1 LGDDDDISGGY
12 LLEVDGFKDG
22 NYFTTSRY
30 KAPVRIHYPDED
42 EIAYPQHSYIRNYVN
57 NFETRLADANFTD
70 PEEGYRA
77 LVDTASL
84 IDWYICTEVSANIDG
99 FFSTYFYKEQA
110 DPKLYWGP
118 LWDYDIAYNN
128 DHRIRSEQG
137 LYSTEQAMMADIAY
151 SGSKSWVNRMWDD
164 PWFQRAVYHRYTEL
178 LDRGLVNHM
187 QHYIDSLQ
195 VLLSQSQELNYQRWG
210 IGSKVYHEM
219 VLYSSYDQYV
229 IDLKNFIDSHCDYL
243 LQAFAERKPPEP
255 FVAGEFYYRFVNPR
269 TGKAIDGSDTNAAQ
283 SAAEDGRESV
293 DWLLVRLGDYY
304 QLINRSTGLALN
316 DPTVGEVGPTT
327 NVGTTLNTAAPDPT
341 DSRQLWMLV
350 TQGNNRL
357 YNLINVYTQHVAN
370 LQGGSQAEGTPILSY
385 TNDDRNGQ
393 SQNRLWRIVEGESL
407 PADVSAVST
416 VEPAEYALAYNPGTR
431 RLHFGSATPEALTF
445 TVSVTSL
452 SGAAVATFTAADGYT
467 LPAVPAGVYIV
478 SWTVG
483 GKRRS
488 AKFTIR

>member
-1 LGDDDDISGGY
+1 
-12 LLEVDGFKDG
+12 
-22 NYFTTSRY
+22 
-30 KAPVRIHYPDED
+30 
-42 EIAYPQHSYIRNYVN
+42 
-57 NFETRLADANFTD
+57 
-70 PEEGYRA
+70 
-77 LVDTASL
+77 
-84 IDWYICTEVSANIDG
+84 
-99 FFSTYFYKEQA
+99 
-110 DPKLYWGP
+110 
-118 LWDYDIAYNN
+118 
-128 DHRIRSEQG
+128 
-137 LYSTEQAMMADIAY
+137 
-151 SGSKSWVNRMWDD
+151 
-164 PWFQRAVYHRYTEL
+164 
-178 LDRGLVNHM
+178 M
-187 QHYIDSLQ
+187 QQYIDSLQ
-195 VLLSQSQELNYQRWG
+195 VLLSQSQELNYQKWG
-210 IGSKVYHEM
+210 IRSMVYHEM
-219 VLYSSYDQYV
+219 VLYSSYDQYI
-229 IDLKNFIDSHCDYL
+229 IDLKDFINSHCDYL
-243 LQAFAERKPPEP
+243 LQAFAGRKPPEP

-269 TGKAIDGSDTNAAQ
+269 TGKAIDGSNTDAIH

-293 DWLLVRLGDYY
+293 DWLLVKLNDYY

-327 NVGTTLNTAAPDPT
+327 NVGTTLNTATPDPT

-350 TQGNNRL
+350 TQGNNGL
-357 YNLINVYTQHVAN
+357 YNLINVYSQHVVN
-370 LQGGSQAEGTPILSY
+370 LQGGSQADGTPILSY

-393 SQNRLWRIVEGESL
+393 SQNRLWRIVEGEPL

-416 VEPAEYALAYNPGTR
+416 VEPAEYALAYNPDTR